1 MDKIYKVKDQSRFV
15 KHLATYE
22 NGILTTGGLYKV
34 EELEEMSGIVIGI
47 TYNAAACTELPVD
60 WHNIRFLDDNDKR
73 QFIKEVL
80 FGSDKPYLMEDGT
93 LSQEVTDGRWHTAI
107 GGKDE

>member
-1 MDKIYKVKDQSRFV
+1 MMDKIYKVKNKNRFV

-34 EELEEMSGIVIGI
+34 DELEEMHGIIIGI

-60 WHNIRFLDDNDKR
+60 WPIMRFLDDNDKR
-73 QFIKEVL
+73 QSIKEIL
-80 FGSDKPYLMEDGT
+80 FNTDKPYLMEDGT
-93 LSQEVTDGRWHTAI
+93 LSQEVT
-107 GGKDE
+107 E